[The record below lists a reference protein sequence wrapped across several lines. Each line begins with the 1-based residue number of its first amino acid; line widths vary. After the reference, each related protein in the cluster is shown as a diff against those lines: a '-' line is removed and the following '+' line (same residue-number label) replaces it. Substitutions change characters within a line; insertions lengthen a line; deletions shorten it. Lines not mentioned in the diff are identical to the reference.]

1 MGAAEA
7 TATSR
12 LDRGT
17 ALMALVRC
25 CLHTGTA
32 AMCWTLFK
40 LAGAAQG
47 SACRAPDTVHAMS
60 LPNLKVRA

>member
-1 MGAAEA
+1 
-7 TATSR
+7 
-12 LDRGT
+12 
-17 ALMALVRC
+17 MALVRC